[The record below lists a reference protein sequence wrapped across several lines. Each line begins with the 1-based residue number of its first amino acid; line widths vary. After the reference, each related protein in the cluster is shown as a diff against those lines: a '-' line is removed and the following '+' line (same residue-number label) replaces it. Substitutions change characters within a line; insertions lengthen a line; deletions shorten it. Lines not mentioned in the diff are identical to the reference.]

1 MNSDNMWRISVLT
14 VLVGTLLS
22 VPIWGS
28 RYIVLIFMLFGLY
41 LALGQMWNLLAGY
54 SGLISLGQQMFV
66 GLGGYALA
74 VFTIYYQLP
83 IWLSILLG
91 GIICV
96 IFALV
101 ISIPIFRMS
110 GVYFAIGSWI
120 VAESLMI
127 WFSNWD
133 YTKKG
138 MGFFIKAAYKVSIN
152 EIYYAAICIGIGSVA
167 LVYFL
172 LRSKLGLSLMA
183 MRDDQGASEGIG
195 INSFRSKLLCFL
207 IASFVTSITAGVL
220 YLNQVF
226 IEPYNAFGIDWTVKL
241 CFIVIIGGIG
251 TIEGPIIGA
260 LIFVI
265 LQQFFAEYASISL
278 ILLGAV
284 SVIVMLVSPKGIMGT
299 IQEKLGF
306 EFLSPRRT

>member
-1 MNSDNMWRISVLT
+1 MSRNSWWRILVLAI
-14 VLVGTLLS
+14 LLGALFS
-22 VPIWGS
+22 VPVWGS
-28 RYIVLIFMLFGLY
+28 RYITLIFMLFSLY
-41 LALGQMWNLLAGY
+41 MALGQMWNLLAGY
-54 SGLISLGQQMFV
+54 SGLISLGQQMFM

-96 IFALV
+96 LFALV

-133 YTKKG
+133 YTQKG
-138 MGFFIKAAYKVSIN
+138 MGFFIKAAYKISMN
-152 EIYYAAICIGIGSVA
+152 EIYYAAICLGIGSVA

-195 INSFRSKLLCFL
+195 INSYQSKLLCFL
-207 IASFVTSITAGVL
+207 IAAFVTSITAGVL

-226 IEPYNAFGIDWTVKL
+226 IEPYKAFGIEWTVRL

-278 ILLGAV
+278 ILLGVV
-284 SVIVMLVSPKGIMGT
+284 SVIVMLVAPRGIMGT

-306 EFLSPRRT
+306 EFLSPRRR